1 MLGGVVVFASWTFET
16 GHVMAIQHENNLI
29 SFYKHNSV
37 LLKKQGETV
46 EVGEAVA
53 IIGNSGKWS
62 TGPHLHFELWHNNKP
77 VDPEQYILF

>member
-1 MLGGVVVFASWTFET
+1 MVVFAAWTFET

-37 LLKKQGETV
+37 LLKKQGEMV
-46 EVGEAVA
+46 GVGEAVA